1 MRSFSGYGLI
11 IVVADYF
18 GGLAILS
25 KLSPCIFKIEKQQYI
40 ALLLFHI
47 VITGINFCSLKY
59 LNRKEVKHTVYGLRL
74 EYVVLF
80 VGILFLPLIIMMCK
94 DVLYQTE
101 QTPQMQINAEHSC
114 IPGKGDTGKYE
125 HPQPCPKG
133 TDVWGCSVP
142 LG

>member
-1 MRSFSGYGLI
+1 MINFSGYGLI

-18 GGLAILS
+18 GGLVLLS
-25 KLSPCIFKIEKQQYI
+25 RLSPCLFKTEKQQYI

-47 VITGINFCSLKY
+47 VITGINFCFLKY

-94 DVLYQTE
+94 DVLY
-101 QTPQMQINAEHSC
+101 
-114 IPGKGDTGKYE
+114 
-125 HPQPCPKG
+125 
-133 TDVWGCSVP
+133 
-142 LG
+142 